1 MTLVLAFNNVRAN
14 RMGVAASFA
23 AVLLAVTLVAGGG
36 LVVAAAAGRDDLNG
50 VMGLLVLSAVVSGFV
65 AVFVVAGTLSLHVLR
80 QRRTW
85 GLLRSVGMTPRQVRR
100 LVTAEA
106 LVVAVLASAAG
117 CVLAVPYA
125 VLMAGFVRVTG
136 LAPAGVQVRVT
147 AGPFVLAL
155 VAGLVVTLLAARVA
169 ARKAVRVGP
178 LEVLRDSAAQE
189 RLLPWP
195 RAVAGVVALVGGGVL
210 VFLVPR
216 LEPADAV
223 PAGLGA
229 AMVLCVGASALGPV
243 VLRGIGRLLG
253 AVVAGLDPGA
263 GMLARASLV
272 AQPAPG
278 DVGGVTGDAD
288 RGARVHLPVRRDDV
302 RRGGGRHPYGG
313 VGVGRPDPGGVGG
326 DLHRDLGAQRDRD
339 DDDRTGRGAQ
349 AAADGGDRAAAA
361 HQGGGLGD
369 ADRDRRGGADRNGH
383 RRRLPHRA
391 RPGRHRPAL
400 VRLLAAAVRRAG
412 AGLRRQRAGGRAG
425 RHPAGASRLPAARS
439 VTGPVRAQPVGVP
452 GAAGRS

>member
-1 MTLVLAFNNVRAN
+1 MTLVLAFNNVRAD

-36 LVVAAAAGRDDLNG
+36 LVVAAAAGRDELNG

-80 QRRTW
+80 RRRTW

-169 ARKAVRVGP
+169 ARKAVRAGP

-195 RAVAGVVALVGGGVL
+195 RAVAGVVALAGGGVL

-229 AMVLCVGASALGPV
+229 TMVLCVAASALGPV

-263 GMLARASLV
+263 GMLAGASLV
-272 AQPAPG
+272 AQPRRAMSAASPVMLTVALACTFLFAVTTS
-278 DVGGVTGDAD
+278 DVAAGVT
-288 RGARVHLPVRRDDV
+288 RTGASAWAAPTLVGSAVIYTVISVLNATAMTMTERAGELRLLRTVGTAPRQLIRAVVWETLMVTAAGVLIGTGIAAACLTVLGQAATGRPWFAYSLPQYAGLVLVCAASGLAGALAATRRA
-302 RRGGGRHPYGG
+302 RRGSLL
-313 VGVGRPDPGGVGG
+313 PDE
-326 DLHRDLGAQRDRD
+326 
-339 DDDRTGRGAQ
+339 
-349 AAADGGDRAAAA
+349 
-361 HQGGGLGD
+361 
-369 ADRDRRGGADRNGH
+369 
-383 RRRLPHRA
+383 
-391 RPGRHRPAL
+391 
-400 VRLLAAAVRRAG
+400 
-412 AGLRRQRAGGRAG
+412 
-425 RHPAGASRLPAARS
+425 
-439 VTGPVRAQPVGVP
+439 
-452 GAAGRS
+452 